1 VLRGVVRDA
10 SGAPVARAR
19 VSVRGTA
26 LAAVTDASGAYEI
39 RDVPDGAA
47 SVQAAADG
55 FVTATADTRARAGAT
70 VAADLALARPP
81 TAAEPDRELA
91 DGGWGRV
98 DRAEALTILGGTLG
112 AVEGLSIES
121 ISKSTAGTRQRVRVV
136 QITDG
141 GQRLALT
148 ETRAGAAV
156 SGGTGP
162 AHVTA
167 LRVMPPSEAYAFTT
181 GTVSFGSILITVK
194 TSIAPD
200 ALRALLE
207 RLAEVR

>member
-1 VLRGVVRDA
+1 M
-10 SGAPVARAR
+10 
-19 VSVRGTA
+19 
-26 LAAVTDASGAYEI
+26 
-39 RDVPDGAA
+39 
-47 SVQAAADG
+47 
-55 FVTATADTRARAGAT
+55 
-70 VAADLALARPP
+70 
-81 TAAEPDRELA
+81 
-91 DGGWGRV
+91 
-98 DRAEALTILGGTLG
+98 
-112 AVEGLSIES
+112 
-121 ISKSTAGTRQRVRVV
+121 RVV

-200 ALRALLE
+200 ALHALLE